1 MGKAVSAMWIT
12 DFREA
17 HGLSVAQ
24 LGAVI
29 RRAGA
34 RMDPPLRVSDVLLEN
49 LEMRKGYRTVPKLA
63 NLIAEVCGATAKQR
77 DALVLKKYQ
86 GKWAPKPGATWTPPE
101 PEQPKPPAPPKAP
114 AAKAWS
120 RPVVCLDRVGNVM
133 RRFPSIQAAAE
144 LMGVN
149 KDNVARRVM
158 RRFQSDEFGLMGYTF
173 RLEEEWKAMSAEE
186 RREDMR
192 RAGENGVKPEPMP
205 GAGRGGPHRQTP
217 VTVIKRDGQVLHY
230 KNVTMAAWG
239 THVGQT
245 SIYERLKAETP
256 YRNQYL
262 DGNMYMYTSMWE
274 MLSEEERERLRKG

>member
-1 MGKAVSAMWIT
+1 MGKGVGAVWLT

-17 HGLSVAQ
+17 HGLSVAE

-29 RRAGA
+29 RRVGA

-77 DALVLKKYQ
+77 DALVLKKHR
-86 GKWAPKPGATWTPPE
+86 GKWTPKPGATWMPPE
-101 PEQPKPPAPPKAP
+101 PEKPKPPEPPKES
-114 AAKAWS
+114 AKAWC
-120 RPVVCLDRVGNVM
+120 RPVVCLNRAGNAM

-144 LMGVN
+144 LMGTS

-158 RRFQSDEFGLMGYTF
+158 HRFKADEFGLLGYTF

-186 RREDMR
+186 RAEDLR
-192 RAGENGVKPEPMP
+192 RAGENGVRPTPQP
-205 GAGRGGPHRQTP
+205 GTGRGGPHRQTP

-239 THVGQT
+239 THVGHN
-245 SIYERLKAETP
+245 SIYERLKAGTP

-274 MLSEEERERLRKG
+274 MLSEEEREKLRKG

>member
-1 MGKAVSAMWIT
+1 M
-12 DFREA
+12 
-17 HGLSVAQ
+17 SVAQ

-29 RRAGA
+29 RRVGA
-34 RMDPPLRVSDVLLEN
+34 RLDPPLRVSDVLLEN

-77 DALVLKKYQ
+77 DALVLKKYR

-101 PEQPKPPAPPKAP
+101 PEKPKLPEPPKEP

-120 RPVVCLDRVGNVM
+120 RPVVCLNRAGDVM

-144 LMGVN
+144 LMGTS

-158 RRFQSDEFGLMGYTF
+158 HRFKADEFGLLGYTF
-173 RLEEEWKAMSAEE
+173 RLEEEWKAMSAEA
-186 RREDMR
+186 RSEDLR
-192 RAGENGVKPEPMP
+192 RAGENGIRPEPKP
-205 GAGRGGPHRQTP
+205 GTGRGGSHRQTL
-217 VTVIKRDGQVLHY
+217 VTVIKRDGRVLHY
-230 KNVTMAAWG
+230 PSVARAAIG

-245 SIYERLKAETP
+245 AIYGRLAAEKP

-262 DGNMYMYTSMWE
+262 DGNMYLHTSMWE
-274 MLSEEERERLRKG
+274 MLSEEERERLRKA